1 MCLIPQSRIWWPFPL
16 ARLPPNP
23 ADLLSSHRLADA
35 IAELRTKFKFVVI
48 DSPPVMAATDAVIL
62 SVQVDGVLLVVRSGE
77 TPKAAF
83 TRTRDLLVS
92 VKSRMLGV
100 VLNAVDANA
109 PDYYYSY
116 RYYPYS
122 YGYGPQEALEP
133 THEDSS
139 APPLRFILRM

>member
-1 MCLIPQSRIWWPFPL
+1 
-16 ARLPPNP
+16 
-23 ADLLSSHRLADA
+23 
-35 IAELRTKFKFVVI
+35 
-48 DSPPVMAATDAVIL
+48 MAATDAVIL

-83 TRTRDLLVS
+83 TRTCDLLVS
-92 VKSRMLGV
+92 VKCPLLGV

-139 APPLRFILRM
+139 VPVAQVHSSDVDESEKL